1 MFKQFKIDL
10 LNAKEAERI
19 VMEVLQTLSG
29 DTYTY
34 INVSE
39 NKECWHKG
47 DILCEDKIYYCR
59 NYIDVKDDSCISRT
73 GNILAEDRV
82 YYEDDG
88 IFIDGFMKTAKYDYV
103 AYVSKAD
110 NKIYMLDFQLWKKN
124 YKREGKFKEI
134 PHSRQTTYAYLM
146 SLNKAKELGI
156 VVAEIDYAA
165 NDGCY
170 YPTSISKAA

>member
-34 INVSE
+34 TNVSE
-39 NKECWHKG
+39 NKEYWHKG

-124 YKREGKFKEI
+124 Y
-134 PHSRQTTYAYLM
+134 
-146 SLNKAKELGI
+146 I
-156 VVAEIDYAA
+156 VISMML
-165 NDGCY
+165 
-170 YPTSISKAA
+170 SIIII